1 MHCSQGAVDWEG
13 CLGQQRTHGLEHVAA
28 LYAAVQVGV
37 DVSDEAW
44 LAAEVEQALQNPNGS
59 CVWDRLHVSAVCD
72 LCVADR
78 LHFLGSMSGSALN
91 LSSV

>member
-44 LAAEVEQALQNPNGS
+44 LAAEVEQALHKKTKSRAGPAKTITSRAGPAQRTKSRAGPAKKG
-59 CVWDRLHVSAVCD
+59 
-72 LCVADR
+72 
-78 LHFLGSMSGSALN
+78 
-91 LSSV
+91 